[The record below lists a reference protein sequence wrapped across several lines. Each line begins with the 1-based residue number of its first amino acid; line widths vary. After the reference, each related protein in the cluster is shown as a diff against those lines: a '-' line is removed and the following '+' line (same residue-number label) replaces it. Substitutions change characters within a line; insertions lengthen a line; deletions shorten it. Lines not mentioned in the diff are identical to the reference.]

1 MSELEKKLKE
11 IKIENCIWLLYI
23 GIIILSWYSNSLE
36 KDYFI
41 NNNIKSK
48 EKYREMLIIIFSIL
62 IIVYLY
68 FFIDS
73 VSDLKN
79 INNYSKNK
87 KELVLLSSLGSFLVL
102 ISGIIFLYISYRDE
116 NIDVEI
122 AFN

>member
-11 IKIENCIWLLYI
+11 IKIENCICLLYI